1 MLDASE
7 AYVRRLLAARRLA
20 GTKVGFVWAIF
31 PADVEVFKR
40 LRRPRGRPRK
50 LAARKG
56 IRRG

>member
-31 PADVEVFKR
+31 PADVEAFQQ

-50 LAARKG
+50 ATVKKG
-56 IRRG
+56 LRTR

>member
-7 AYVRRLLAARRLA
+7 AYVRRLLAAERLA

-31 PADVEVFKR
+31 PKDVEAFQR

-50 LAARKG
+50 SATRKG
-56 IRRG
+56 VRTR

>member
-31 PADVEVFKR
+31 PADVEAFKQ

-50 LAARKG
+50 ATAKKG
-56 IRRG
+56 LRTR